1 MTNNYLTKKTLFI
14 YDESQK
20 TLIKIRDFHKNN
32 HIYKKI
38 DFDSGSF
45 QYLLGILT
53 TLEILD
59 DKIANL
65 LNKIRIFNKNA
76 THPINQ
82 INIKK
87 LEDLH
92 TRIKNAKEIEKRFL

>member
-1 MTNNYLTKKTLFI
+1 MTNSYLTKKILFI
-14 YDESQK
+14 YEESQK

-32 HIYKKI
+32 NIYKKE
-38 DFDSGSF
+38 DFNSGSF

-59 DKIANL
+59 DKIENL
-65 LNKIRIFNKNA
+65 LNKIRIFNKDTA
-76 THPINQ
+76 YPINQ

-92 TRIKNAKEIEKRFL
+92 IRIKNAKEIEKRFL